1 MLQTKITPR
10 NTSYSSGN
18 TIKLQHEVT
27 IISEQNDIEV
37 KILAMK
43 PINSSKAKNTH
54 DGTWAQNNGHS
65 KFSIKAFSKNYV
77 VTSESQKTP
86 ADPKLKTL
94 YQVTQKKVR

>member
-27 IISEQNDIEV
+27 IISKQNDIEV

-43 PINSSKAKNTH
+43 PINSSKAKIPMMEH
-54 DGTWAQNNGHS
+54 G
-65 KFSIKAFSKNYV
+65 
-77 VTSESQKTP
+77 
-86 ADPKLKTL
+86 PKIMDIPNSPLKPS
-94 YQVTQKKVR
+94 